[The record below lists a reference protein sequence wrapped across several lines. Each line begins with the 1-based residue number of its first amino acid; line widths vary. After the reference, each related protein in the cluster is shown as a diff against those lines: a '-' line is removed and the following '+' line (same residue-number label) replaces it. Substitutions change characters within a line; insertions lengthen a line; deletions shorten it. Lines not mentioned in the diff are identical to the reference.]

1 MAITD
6 KEKTGKR
13 EGDRM
18 EERGNKG
25 GGGGERGAAEAEAEV
40 GGKKKRVG
48 DA

>member
-18 EERGNKG
+18 EDRGNQG
-25 GGGGERGAAEAEAEV
+25 GGGGERGAAEAEV